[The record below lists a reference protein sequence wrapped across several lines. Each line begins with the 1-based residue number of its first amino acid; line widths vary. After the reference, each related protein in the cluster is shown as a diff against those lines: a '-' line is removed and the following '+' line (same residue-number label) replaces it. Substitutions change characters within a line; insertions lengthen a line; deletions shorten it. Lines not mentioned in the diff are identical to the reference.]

1 MVENKTRRELAI
13 RAAWLYHERG
23 FNQQAVADRLGMSR
37 STISR
42 LLADAEREGIVRVI
56 VTEPLPETARLA
68 ENLIEQYKLDRAT
81 VELALEGEAPMDA
94 AATAM
99 ARRIENM
106 VSAGPVTIA
115 SGWGRTLGRSAQL
128 VRSMHTSGVVLV
140 DAFGH
145 TTTDDIAPAVEV
157 SNSLGMKFGARVMH
171 IPSPGFA
178 TTAAIAENFFES
190 EPVAT
195 ALDRARTADAVLVA
209 VGVVGPE
216 SLLINAGYIKPETM
230 NKVIDAGAVG
240 EVFGLYFDSAG
251 EEVLPGALH
260 PVSLSLDDLRKS
272 RRVIAAA
279 GGAEKAAAIKGAIK
293 AGIIDEL
300 AVDDGLAAALLN

>member
-1 MVENKTRRELAI
+1 MVENKVRRELAI

-23 FNQQAVADRLGMSR
+23 FNQQAVADRLGISR

-56 VTEPLPETARLA
+56 VTQPLPETARLA
-68 ENLIEQYKLDRAT
+68 EELIERYKLDRAA
-81 VELALEGEAPMDA
+81 VELALEGEPAMDA

-115 SGWGRTLGRSAQL
+115 AGWGRTLGRSAQL
-128 VRSMHTSGVVLV
+128 ARSMHTSGVVLV

-145 TTTDDIAPAVEV
+145 TTTDEIAPAVEV

-178 TTAAIAENFFES
+178 TSAEIAENFLGS

-195 ALDRARTADAVLVA
+195 ALNRARAADAVLVA

-216 SLLINAGYIKPETM
+216 SLLVDAGYLDSGVMEEIM
-230 NKVIDAGAVG
+230 DAGGVG
-240 EVFGLYFDSAG
+240 EVFGLYFDAEG
-251 EEVLPGALH
+251 RAIRPDALH
-260 PVSLSLDDLRKS
+260 PVSLTLDDLRNCH
-272 RRVIAAA
+272 RVIAAA
-279 GGAEKAAAIKGAIK
+279 GGTEKAAAIRGAIK
-293 AGIIDEL
+293 AGIIDEI
-300 AVDDGLAAALLN
+300 AVDNSLAEALLE